1 MDTVP
6 YAIHCDKTHEPFTTT
21 DVIIQRGWVHFE
33 NVGDGLHR
41 HLVRIDCS
49 SRFEDLFAINSRRT
63 PLWALRLIFI
73 EERRILIC
81 LQITHDLYSLD
92 S

>member
-49 SRFEDLFAINSRRT
+49 SRFEDLSQSIRRGH
-63 PLWALRLIFI
+63 LFDRFG
-73 EERRILIC
+73 
-81 LQITHDLYSLD
+81 S
-92 S
+92 SSSKKGGF